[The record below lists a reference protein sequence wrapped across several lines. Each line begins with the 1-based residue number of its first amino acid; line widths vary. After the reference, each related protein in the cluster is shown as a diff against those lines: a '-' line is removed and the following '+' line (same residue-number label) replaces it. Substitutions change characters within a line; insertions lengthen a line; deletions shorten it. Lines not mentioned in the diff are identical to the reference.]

1 MLALNGGIRIWYI
14 SDVVD
19 MRYGKYRLLRVIE
32 EKRLNPFNG
41 DAYVFLSRNRKTLK
55 ILRYDCDKVVLYD
68 ISYMRGYKFMKPV
81 FKGNELWYQLDFK
94 YLVALLNCPA
104 RSNINVI

>member
-1 MLALNGGIRIWYI
+1 MLALNGGVRIWHI

-32 EKRLNPFNG
+32 EKHLNPFNG

-68 ISYMRGYKFMKPV
+68 ISC
-81 FKGNELWYQLDFK
+81 K
-94 YLVALLNCPA
+94 YSIAFLLC
-104 RSNINVI
+104 